1 MAAYHALIQLVAL
14 SGFLGSMGA
23 TVAQTLPPRV
33 GSNVDLAAMLKDAQ
47 ANPAQLE
54 SLVKS
59 GAKVAT
65 FCASC
70 HGDGGNSA
78 KPDVPNLAGQ
88 NAAYLLEEMRQ
99 FMDGRRR
106 DTEFKQRLIKVLSPQ
121 EKIGLNLYYSRQS
134 VTHKPAANPALAA
147 KGQAIYKKECADCH
161 EDDGRGTDKVARVAG
176 QQFEY
181 LNHTLNAYR
190 TGSSLRSNRQMTT
203 TVRSLSE
210 PDVSA
215 VAAYMA
221 SMK

>member
-1 MAAYHALIQLVAL
+1 MAAYHGLFRLVAL
-14 SGFLGSMGA
+14 SGLLGMGA
-23 TVAQTLPPRV
+23 TVAQTLPARAGV
-33 GSNVDLAAMLKDAQ
+33 NVDLAAMLKDAQ
-47 ANPAQLE
+47 ANPVQLE
-54 SLVKS
+54 ALVKS

-70 HGDGGNSA
+70 HGDGGNSV

-88 NAAYLLEEMRQ
+88 NAAYLLDEMRQ

-134 VTHKPAANPALAA
+134 VTYKPPANPALAA
-147 KGQAIYKKECADCH
+147 KGQTIYKKDCVECH

-176 QQFEY
+176 QQLDY
-181 LNHTLNAYR
+181 LTHTLNAYR
-190 TGSSLRSNRQMTT
+190 NGSSIRTNRQMTT
-203 TVRSLSE
+203 TMRGLNE
-210 PDVSA
+210 QDVNA
-215 VAAYMA
+215 VAAYLA